1 MNLLSPLWPENCLIR
16 QLSSLTNSALS
27 VVITNEREV
36 QGGLVCIVLYY
47 ELVISK
53 ALRYGTC

>member
-1 MNLLSPLWPENCLIR
+1 MNLLSPLWPENCLVR
-16 QLSSLTNSALS
+16 QLSSLINAALS
-27 VVITNEREV
+27 VITTNEREV
-36 QGGLVCIVLYY
+36 QGGLVCVVLYY